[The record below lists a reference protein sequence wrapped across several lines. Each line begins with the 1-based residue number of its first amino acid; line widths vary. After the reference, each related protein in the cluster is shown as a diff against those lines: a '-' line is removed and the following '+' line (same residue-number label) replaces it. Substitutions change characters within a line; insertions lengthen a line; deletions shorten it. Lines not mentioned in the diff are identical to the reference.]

1 MLKQLPTQQST
12 WVVCDEEVY
21 GVKAPESYI
30 ELTARVK
37 NVLVG
42 GHSSSKSELFKNAKA
57 VSIDPITLQ

>member
-21 GVKAPESYI
+21 GVKAPESYL
-30 ELTARVK
+30 ELTMGVK
-37 NVLVG
+37 NVIVG

-57 VSIDPITLQ
+57 VSIDPITFQ